1 MLLYEVKNII
11 KIFYEME
18 NELIIHEWLEYNPE
32 DEDNTI
38 LRILQAIYDVFL
50 IHPVE
55 KVIVKTNLTK
65 GVFSPNIQKY
75 IKEVQFP
82 RLLDDTKVRYIATIK
97 SEDKIQSLGTLLWQS
112 QLKEEVNINISDM
125 EKEEEASIII
135 RDVENEEEAREW
147 LKIIA

>member
-11 KIFYEME
+11 RIFYEKE

-32 DEDNTI
+32 HQDKAI

-50 IHPVE
+50 MYPVE
-55 KVIVKTNLTK
+55 KVIVKTGLTK

-82 RLLDDTKVRYIATIK
+82 RLLADTKLRNIALIK
-97 SEDKIQSLGTLLWQS
+97 SKDKTQSLGTFWWQC
-112 QLKEEVNINISDM
+112 QFEKEVIIYINDM
-125 EKEEEASIII
+125 ESEDEANIII
-135 RDVENEEEAREW
+135 NDVESEDEAREW
-147 LKIIA
+147 LNIIT

>member
-18 NELIIHEWLEYNPE
+18 NELIIHEWLDYNPE
-32 DEDNTI
+32 DKDNTI
-38 LRILQAIYDVFL
+38 LLILQNIYDVFL

-75 IKEVQFP
+75 IQEVQFP
-82 RLLDDTKVRYIATIK
+82 RLLAETKLRYIATIK
-97 SEDKIQSLGTLLWQS
+97 SKDKTQSLGTSLWQC
-112 QLKEEVNINISDM
+112 QFKEEAN
-125 EKEEEASIII
+125 III
-135 RDVENEEEAREW
+135 RDVESEEEAREW

>member
-1 MLLYEVKNII
+1 MLLYEMKNII

-32 DEDNTI
+32 DQDNTI
-38 LRILQAIYDVFL
+38 LLILQNIYNVFL

-55 KVIVKTNLTK
+55 KLIVKTNQTK

-82 RLLDDTKVRYIATIK
+82 RLITDTKLRYIATIK
-97 SEDKIQSLGTLLWQS
+97 SNDKTQSLGTTLWQS
-112 QLKEEVNINISDM
+112 QLQ
-125 EKEEEASIII
+125 EEANIII
-135 RDVENEEEAREW
+135 RDVENEEESNIIIHDVESEEEARDW
-147 LKIIA
+147 LKSIT

>member
-1 MLLYEVKNII
+1 MLLYEMKNII

-32 DEDNTI
+32 DQDNTI
-38 LRILQAIYDVFL
+38 LLILQNIYNVFL

-55 KVIVKTNLTK
+55 KLIVKTNQTK

-82 RLLDDTKVRYIATIK
+82 RLISDTTLRYIATIK
-97 SEDKIQSLGTLLWQS
+97 SKDKTQSLGTVLWQC
-112 QLKEEVNINISDM
+112 QLQ
-125 EKEEEASIII
+125 EEANIII
-135 RDVENEEEAREW
+135 RDVENEEESNIIIHDVESEEEARDW
-147 LKIIA
+147 LKNIT